1 MSRKILVVE
10 DHADTRELLARLL
23 ELENFSVVTAADA
36 VAALKS
42 VESEDPDIVVTDVG
56 MPNLEG
62 IEMIKTLRSQ
72 SKFESLPIV
81 SMTAYGQG
89 IASEALVAGADSSL
103 TKPLE
108 FEQLIDS
115 IKLLIGRELS
125 RAS

>member
-1 MSRKILVVE
+1 LSRKILVVE